1 MGFSPRDPVPDNLFA
16 LALQADGKVLA
27 GGYGL
32 FRLNPDGSPDG
43 SSFSW
48 PNVVSRIVV
57 LPDGKVLVNSGD
69 RFNPDGS
76 ADSTFRSQRIHFNWG
91 GCSVDSGAEEVLA
104 VQADGRVWASGV
116 IEPYCNNYSTVSRA
130 LLRLNPDGSLDLSSQ
145 PAAIADDS
153 IGALAVEANG
163 NVLIGGSFRA
173 VNGVSRDGLARLFAD
188 HDTHGGVAYAATDY
202 HLGEDGQNATITV
215 QRLGNSQGAFTVDY
229 TTANDTAE
237 AGADFAAQ
245 SGTLQFAPLEFSK
258 TITIPI
264 YDHLS
269 VSPDKQFQVVLSHPS
284 DGVVLNAGPSTE
296 AVTIH
301 DAERPGSVDFRFHP
315 QIPFLGGAARTA
327 VQRDGKVLVSGLF
340 THPISGFRTSVLR
353 LNTDGTIDNAFELH
367 VTPYTY
373 LGAQDSPVLAIAQQ
387 TDDKIVIGGAFRN
400 PFQGFDSEIAS
411 HLIQS
416 SVDVE
421 SPNGIARVNTDGTLD
436 ESFNP
441 GTGVSG
447 GAVRALAIQP
457 NGKIL
462 IGGDFSTVN
471 GFSRRGIARLNAD
484 GELDPD
490 FNVESRLVAA
500 GINVT
505 VLLLQPDG
513 KVLLGGS
520 FAEVE
525 GKVRT
530 LARLNPDGSLDG
542 TFDPGSGAAIYGT
555 PSLLPRITS
564 LAMQT
569 DGKILV
575 AGAFD
580 RFNGEPRTPSVTRL
594 NADGSVDK
602 SFSPHLQLSDQTYYS
617 NPSSVAIQADG
628 RILVAGIYLSSG
640 NNSIPGITRLNRDG
654 TLDKTFDPGANT
666 ATGADCCVSSLV
678 IEPDGKVLLG
688 GTFTTFDDV
697 PCQGLVQLHG
707 DMLRVGATP
716 PVLSSPLISNGHFT
730 FSFQTLAGQSYTIQ
744 ENTNLGTADWV
755 PYGNITGDGSRFQ
768 FVVPLTPGAHFFR
781 VREP

>member
-1 MGFSPRDPVPDNLFA
+1 FA

-27 GGYGL
+27 GGDQGL

-43 SSFSW
+43 SCV
-48 PNVVSRIVV
+48 PYVPYGGVVTRIVV
-57 LPDGKVLVNSGD
+57 LPDGKLLVNSGD
-69 RFNPDGS
+69 RFNQDGS
-76 ADSTFRSQRIHFNWG
+76 ADSTVGSQRIHFNWG
-91 GCSVDSGAEEVLA
+91 GCFVDSGADEVLA
-104 VQADGRVWASGV
+104 VQADGKVWASGV
-116 IEPYCNNYSTVSRA
+116 IEPYCNNYSTRSQA
-130 LLRLNPDGSLDLSSQ
+130 LLRLNPDGSLDSSSQ

-153 IGALAVEANG
+153 IGVLAIEANG
-163 NVLIGGSFRA
+163 NVLIGGSFRS
-173 VNGVSRDGLARLFAD
+173 VNGVSRDGLARLFAN
-188 HDTHGGVAYAATDY
+188 HDTHSGVAYAATDCQV
-202 HLGEDGQNATITV
+202 GEDGQNATITV

-229 TTANDTAE
+229 TTANGTAQ

-245 SGTLQFAPLEFSK
+245 SGTLQFAPLETSK
-258 TITIPI
+258 TIIIPI

-353 LNTDGTIDNAFELH
+353 LNTDGTIDNAFELR

-411 HLIQS
+411 PLIQS

-471 GFSRRGIARLNAD
+471 GFSRRGIARLNAA

-490 FNVESRLVAA
+490 FNVESSLAA
-500 GINVT
+500 GGINVT
-505 VLLLQPDG
+505 VLLLQADG

-530 LARLNPDGSLDG
+530 LARLNPDSSLDG
-542 TFDPGSGAAIYGT
+542 TFDPGLGAAIYRT

-580 RFNGEPRTPSVTRL
+580 RFNGEPRPSVTRL

-602 SFSPHLQLSDQTYYS
+602 SFSPHLQLSEQTYYS
-617 NPSSVAIQADG
+617 NPLSVAIQADG

-640 NNSIPGITRLNRDG
+640 NNSIDRPGIARLNPDG
-654 TLDKTFDPGANT
+654 TLDKSFDPGADT

-678 IEPDGKVLLG
+678 LEPDGKVLLG
-688 GTFTTFDDV
+688 GTFTTF
-697 PCQGLVQLHG
+697 
-707 DMLRVGATP
+707 
-716 PVLSSPLISNGHFT
+716 
-730 FSFQTLAGQSYTIQ
+730 
-744 ENTNLGTADWV
+744 
-755 PYGNITGDGSRFQ
+755 
-768 FVVPLTPGAHFFR
+768 
-781 VREP
+781 